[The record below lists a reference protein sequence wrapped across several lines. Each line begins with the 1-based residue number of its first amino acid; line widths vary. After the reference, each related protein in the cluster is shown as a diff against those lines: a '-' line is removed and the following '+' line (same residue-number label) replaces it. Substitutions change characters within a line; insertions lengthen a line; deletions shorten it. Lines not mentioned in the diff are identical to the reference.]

1 VAAEKLN
8 IPLIEGE
15 FFHSASTDTR
25 ILSEVWK
32 QLDANGLPAS
42 FRDELLLKSEAEAL
56 FREIDEEVESLR
68 EENESLNEVISD
80 LQLEVPE
87 ADEDLPF

>member
-1 VAAEKLN
+1 MCNEADEPLPIQAKQPGTFFKKNEKSSDP
-8 IPLIEGE
+8 IIG
-15 FFHSASTDTR
+15 FC
-25 ILSEVWK
+25 
-32 QLDANGLPAS
+32 
-42 FRDELLLKSEAEAL
+42 EAEAL

-80 LQLEVPE
+80 LQLDVPE